1 VQQNVKL
8 RIAGELFVESVVSPI
23 SAFCLSGAMPKQ
35 RKETSMRSL
44 KPVIAAAALL
54 LGVAWTAPAM
64 AFGHFA
70 HARVGVFI
78 GPGFGYGYY
87 PSPYYYGYG
96 PYAPYPYYYGPT
108 VGAPAQ
114 TEYVEQGSMR
124 AAPQQQAQAS
134 WYYCADPQGYYPYVQ
149 QCRAGWQRVSPTP
162 PGTQQ

>member
-1 VQQNVKL
+1 VQQIVKL
-8 RIAGELFVESVVSPI
+8 RIAAELFVESVVSPLR
-23 SAFCLSGAMPKQ
+23 AFCPCEAMPKR

-54 LGVAWTAPAM
+54 LGFAWTAPAM
-64 AFGHFA
+64 AYGHFA

-87 PSPYYYGYG
+87 PGPYYYG
-96 PYAPYPYYYGPT
+96 PYAPYPYYYGPS
-108 VGAPAQ
+108 VVASP
-114 TEYVEQGSMR
+114 TEYVEQGAPR
-124 AAPQQQAQAS
+124 VAPQQQQAS

-162 PGTQQ
+162 PGAQQ